1 MSKQYVTIANRA
13 ALVEDVEWMRDAG
26 ESAVMACQRLGMCAA
41 TIARH
46 MRRMD
51 RRDLAR
57 YIDEAVRHG

>member
-26 ESAVMACQRLGMCAA
+26 ESAVMACQRLGRHPD

-46 MRRMD
+46 MRRMG
-51 RRDLAR
+51 RADLAR
-57 YIDEAVRHG
+57 YMDRAGRHD

>member
-1 MSKQYVTIANRA
+1 MSKQYVTTANRA
-13 ALVEDVEWMRDAG
+13 NLVEDVEWMRDAG

-51 RRDLAR
+51 RTDLAR